1 MRKLSAALIISACLA
16 LGLAYAAESAKKPV
30 FGSQKPLY
38 LKVALAEDGSKL
50 LSVVLDESKGTG
62 NGYDVLYADTDFN
75 GAFDEPEKVTAKS
88 WKCSPTG
95 LHCDFPAV
103 KVSVTPKSKALG
115 KTCSCELTLN
125 YAKHT
130 YTTERSTSIIPGQKS
145 APTTTTNETFG
156 ASSNMKVGEG
166 AGQWEYSFGTAV
178 TPSEKPVDAPVWN
191 FLGAPKLALT
201 SKADD
206 RNPGQLGIGFTLM
219 AGETRIDGKKGTTA
233 INARVEV
240 RKPDGKVVHKDEGPT
255 DKYGFG

>member
-1 MRKLSAALIISACLA
+1 MRKLSAALIIYACLA
-16 LGLAYAAESAKKPV
+16 LGFAFGAESAKQPA

-38 LKVALAEDGSKL
+38 LKVALAEDGLKL

-62 NGYDVLYADTDFN
+62 SGYDVLYADADLN
-75 GAFDEPEKVTAKS
+75 GAFDEAEKVTAKT

-103 KVSVTPKSKALG
+103 KVSVAPKSEALG
-115 KTCSCELTLN
+115 KSCGCEITLN

-130 YTTERSTSIIPGQKS
+130 YATEVTTATSQGPKVAAS
-145 APTTTTNETFG
+145 TTTSESFG

-166 AGQWEYSFGTAV
+166 AGQWEYSFWTAI
-178 TPSEKPVDAPVWN
+178 TPSEKIADAPVWN
-191 FLGAPKLALT
+191 FLGTPKLALT

-206 RNPGQLGIGFTLM
+206 RNPGQLGIGLKLM

-240 RKPDGKVVHKDEGPT
+240 RKPDGKVVHKDEGPA